1 MKYAGFLTLIFASA
15 AVLFFVVGPRPAA
28 AQGQRSS
35 ANSQVEDRRA
45 NMKQSVDNERLRK
58 GQELDEKHQ
67 LEKEERTKRVNEA
80 FRNIQIAHNDI
91 IAFLRGPQATDQ
103 AMARTLAI
111 KAREAATAL
120 RENLALPAAKESEK
134 DSEDL
139 SMPVND
145 QLLKICDLI
154 KSFAAN
160 VNLSPTDKKAAAQAR
175 RDLDGIIAR
184 SLLIAPAAPPA

>member
-35 ANSQVEDRRA
+35 ANTQVEDRRA

-120 RENLALPAAKESEK
+120 RDNLALPAGKESEK
-134 DSEDL
+134 ESEDL

>member
-1 MKYAGFLTLIFASA
+1 MKYARFLTLIFASA

-35 ANSQVEDRRA
+35 ANTQVEDRRA

-120 RENLALPAAKESEK
+120 RENLALPAGKESEK

>member
-35 ANSQVEDRRA
+35 ANTQVEDRRA

-91 IAFLRGPQATDQ
+91 ITFLRGPQATDQ

>member
-35 ANSQVEDRRA
+35 ANTQVEDRRA

-134 DSEDL
+134 DSEGL

-160 VNLSPTDKKAAAQAR
+160 VNLSPTDKKAAVQAR

>member
-1 MKYAGFLTLIFASA
+1 MKYAGFLTLMLASA
-15 AVLFFVVGPRPAA
+15 AALVLLIGAQSAFG
-28 AQGQRSS
+28 QGQRSS

-45 NMKQSVDNERLRK
+45 NMKQSVNNERLRK
-58 GQELDEKHQ
+58 GQELDTKHQ
-67 LEKEERTKRVNEA
+67 LDKEERQKRVNEA

-103 AMARTLAI
+103 AMARTLAV

-120 RENLALPAAKESEK
+120 RDNLALPAGKENEK
-134 DSEDL
+134 DHEDL
-139 SMPVND
+139 SMPVNE

-160 VNLSPTDKKAAAQAR
+160 VNLSPTDKKAAIEAR

>member
-120 RENLALPAAKESEK
+120 RENLALPAGKESEK